1 MQALNDSYYKYFYFC
16 IYYQI
21 VIAFFNKKI
30 GTTSGKLYGIDLKS
44 LSHEEMMKLTEFVE
58 TIPLTQDIINTLV
71 SLGLSKLEELE
82 EKNRRLYAERGWE
95 RYL

>member
-1 MQALNDSYYKYFYFC
+1 MKNAVTDLEISA
-16 IYYQI
+16 YQMSDEELDEI
-21 VIAFFNKKI
+21 MDTIFFAK
-30 GTTSGKLYGIDLKS
+30 TDGIDLKS

-71 SLGLSKLEELE
+71 SLGLRKLEELE